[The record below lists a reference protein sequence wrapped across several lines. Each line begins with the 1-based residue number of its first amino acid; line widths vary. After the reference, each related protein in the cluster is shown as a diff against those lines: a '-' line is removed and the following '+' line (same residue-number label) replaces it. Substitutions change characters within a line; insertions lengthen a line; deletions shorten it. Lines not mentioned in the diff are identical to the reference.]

1 MTKLTDGSQTIG
13 ITMCVRGYAGR
24 RRPDI
29 SAGFFETGGLPKA
42 EDGETCIVEDV
53 SCCVDRAFDWSNYRK
68 SFFDPEA
75 EVYNKEN
82 GFTRRVTVEAI

>member
-13 ITMCVRGYAGR
+13 ITMCIRGYAGR

-29 SAGFFETGGLPKA
+29 SAGFF
-42 EDGETCIVEDV
+42 D
-53 SCCVDRAFDWSNYRK
+53 RK